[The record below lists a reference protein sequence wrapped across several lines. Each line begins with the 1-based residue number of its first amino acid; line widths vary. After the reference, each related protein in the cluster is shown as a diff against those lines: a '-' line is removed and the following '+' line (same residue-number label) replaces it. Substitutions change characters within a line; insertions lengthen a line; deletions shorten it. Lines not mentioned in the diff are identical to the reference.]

1 MRAFQTVAVCARGEP
16 THASVITPLSLPSLP
31 PSLPAYIQTSR
42 ALMICASLLGLPGML
57 LVLMSMPC
65 VRLQN
70 DTSAIKQRRARVG
83 GVFFI
88 IMGEET

>member
-1 MRAFQTVAVCARGEP
+1 
-16 THASVITPLSLPSLP
+16 
-31 PSLPAYIQTSR
+31 
-42 ALMICASLLGLPGML
+42 MICASLLGLPGML